1 MFNLFL
7 IGLLIASFALSNTNP
22 RKTAAFYFIMAFV
35 VLFFKI
41 LPDAEPNIFDSVIM
55 ALLFI
60 ISGFLFVIA
69 ESTEKNRT
77 TRTYIKSFKA
87 TFTNQN
93 TESKI

>member
-1 MFNLFL
+1 MFKLFL
-7 IGLLIASFALSNTNP
+7 IGLLIASFALSNTKP

-35 VLFFKI
+35 ILFFKI
-41 LPDAEPNIFDSVIM
+41 LPDTEPNIFDSMIM

-69 ESTEKNRT
+69 ESTERNRT
-77 TRTYIKSFKA
+77 SRTYIKSLRA
-87 TFTNQN
+87 TFSKRN